1 MAVIARR
8 LFVCLACVAF
18 SVALAPNRLCAELP
32 NTEGD
37 QPDRTDDPPA
47 LAEQKQVAM
56 GDRESAPNAPPQ
68 SSNGASAVK
77 NELAR
82 QAANPAAPLTQLQFR
97 DIVLPN
103 VSDTD
108 GITNLFQIQPVI
120 PIGPFDWFHRQQ
132 IIRFTFQV
140 PTLPA
145 PVNASGFGDLDL
157 FDLITFK
164 TSWGHL
170 GVGPILVFPTAAS
183 DALGA
188 GKYQAGPAVAVI
200 YAHGNVTAG
209 AILQNPISFAGDP
222 DRPAVDQ
229 LIVAP
234 TLTISLSKGWF
245 AGLSDFNW
253 TFDWTDNG
261 AALVPL
267 GMQVGKI
274 VTLGKQPVN
283 LSFEI
288 GRMAARP
295 AGTPDPGWIVGF
307 ELSPLFNW
315 HLGPGKKITLRGK
328 TAG

>member
-18 SVALAPNRLCAELP
+18 SVALAPSRLCAELP

-68 SSNGASAVK
+68 SSDRATAVK

-188 GKYQAGPAVAVI
+188 GKYQAGPAV
-200 YAHGNVTAG
+200 
-209 AILQNPISFAGDP
+209 
-222 DRPAVDQ
+222 DQ

-328 TAG
+328 TAS